1 MAYQM
6 RNDCHLVA
14 LYVLGGADNSLIG
27 LKVHNCTIVE
37 MTFDELLSLV
47 IKIHGEVALN
57 HVVVSL
63 SEHQL
68 IKNDSNLVV
77 LEIVEKADNNGKTI
91 DFYEKYFLQMMRLF
105 KAEDI
110 YTCYFTTYSS
120 EKGNIT
126 SQGFVH
132 KLEYKHAITFQPPRY
147 AMDDFEKDCFPK
159 WFDKYVLTCFH
170 TKRNPKFENMLNSY
184 DKSYLIGIPE
194 LEFIMLFSVL
204 EMTFGSGRTEITYQI
219 SRGTALLLSSSSK
232 EMEEIYRKMKKLY
245 TVRSKYVHN
254 GEKVPIESLYELR
267 EIVRKVLIKLVD
279 LGYHTDDKKF
289 DELRKKILLG
299 GYPTFENTEKEI

>member
-1 MAYQM
+1 MVYQI

-14 LYVLGGADNSLIG
+14 LYVLGGADNSLVG

-37 MTFDELLSLV
+37 MSFVELLNLV
-47 IKIHGEVALN
+47 IKNHGREAVFHFTA
-57 HVVVSL
+57 SL

-68 IKNDSNLVV
+68 IKNNSNLVV
-77 LEIVEKADNNGKTI
+77 LEIVEETNENGKTI
-91 DFYEKYFLQMMRLF
+91 DFYEKYFLLMMRLF

-147 AMDDFEKDCFPK
+147 NMTDLEKIYFPQ
-159 WFDKYVLTCFH
+159 WFDKYVSAWFL
-170 TKRNPKFENMLNSY
+170 TKRNRQLENMLESY

-204 EMTFGSGRTEITYQI
+204 EMTFGSGHMEITYQI

-232 EMEEIYRKMKKLY
+232 EMEEIYKKMKKLY
-245 TVRSKYVHN
+245 GVRSKYVHN
-254 GEKVPIESLYELR
+254 GDKVPFESLYELR
-267 EIVRKVLIKLVD
+267 EIVRKILIRLID
-279 LGYHTDDKKF
+279 LGYHAEDKNFEALKTQ
-289 DELRKKILLG
+289 ILLG